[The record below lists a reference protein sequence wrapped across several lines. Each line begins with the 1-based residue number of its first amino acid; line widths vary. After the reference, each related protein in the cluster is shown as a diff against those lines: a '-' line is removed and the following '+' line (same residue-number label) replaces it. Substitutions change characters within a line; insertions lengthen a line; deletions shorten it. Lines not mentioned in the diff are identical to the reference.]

1 MQQIVNKITVFY
13 MIYDARGASA
23 CTVSGSKTDEKLFYV
38 VLNEIK
44 ANQGIVVYLQF
55 LSML

>member
-1 MQQIVNKITVFY
+1 MMKFN
-13 MIYDARGASA
+13 ARGASA
-23 CTVSGSKTDEKLFYV
+23 CTVLGSKTDEKLFYV

>member
-1 MQQIVNKITVFY
+1 
-13 MIYDARGASA
+13 MIYDAGGASA
-23 CTVSGSKTDEKLFYV
+23 CTVSGRKTDEKLFYV